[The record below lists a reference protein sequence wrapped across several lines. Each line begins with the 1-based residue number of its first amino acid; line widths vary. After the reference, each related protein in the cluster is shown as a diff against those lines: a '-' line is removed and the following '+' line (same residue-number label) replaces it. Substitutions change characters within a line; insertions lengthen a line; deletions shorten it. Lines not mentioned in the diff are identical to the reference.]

1 MSGIELKPANE
12 GKTKRRLPKDV
23 RIDMTPMVDLGFLLI
38 TFFIFTTT
46 MAEEK
51 AMSLAMPKTNTL
63 DSSELKESN
72 ALTVLL
78 SKENKVFVYEGRW
91 ESALKNNRISVSNYN
106 EAEGIGKSI
115 RLKQEW
121 LEEKYGKGGKDSLVI
136 LYKPASGSSYK
147 NLIDAI
153 DEALINA
160 VKKYVVVDPSKE
172 EISFMEVSLRK

>member
-1 MSGIELKPANE
+1 MSGIDLKPANE
-12 GKTKRRLPKDV
+12 GKTKRRIPRDI

-51 AMSLAMPKTNTL
+51 AMNLAMPKTNTL
-63 DSSELKESN
+63 DSSELKESF

-78 SKENKVFVYEGRW
+78 SKENKVYVYEGKW
-91 ESALKNNRISVSNYN
+91 EGALKNNRISVSNYN
-106 EAEGIGKSI
+106 ESEGIGKSI
-115 RLKQEW
+115 RLKQQW
-121 LEEKYGKGGKDSLVI
+121 LEEKFGSGGRDSLVI
-136 LYKPASGSSYK
+136 LFKPDTGSSYK

-153 DEALINA
+153 DEALIND

-172 EISFMEVSLRK
+172 EIAFIDTH